1 MQEQPLGTG
10 DAVRASRSVLEG
22 RTENVLVLAGDA
34 VLLDAEMLRDLV
46 RTHRESGAAA
56 TVLGIEY
63 DDARSY
69 GRLVRRADGSLER
82 IVEARDATP
91 EERVLREANSSIYV
105 FRSERLWPTLDR
117 IEGHNA
123 QGELYLT
130 DAIGLLVGDGEQ
142 VAVHLAP
149 EPFEAGVNTRAELA
163 EAAAVLRDRINLRH
177 MLAGVTI
184 VDPQTAWIE
193 PGVEIEPDAVIHP
206 FVELRGR
213 TRIETGAEIHANCV
227 VVDAQVG
234 SGATVGPFCY
244 LRPETVLGGDSKAG
258 TFVEIKNSPSDHGRR
273 CRISRTSAMRT
284 SARTRTSERA
294 RSPRTSPTS
303 PAAPRV
309 GRGSGGTSGPGSRMA
324 SSRPWKWVREHG
336 SPPDRRSPR
345 TCPPVR
351 SRSHVHGRRTRRDMQ
366 LGSGTTELV
375 LPGLDD
381 AEHIAVSSEPQTGHW
396 IERGPQKRLMVFAG
410 RSHLELAE
418 AIAEQ
423 LGVELGMIETAEFA
437 NGETY
442 VRYDESIRGCDV
454 FLVQTGCDPIDRNLM
469 ELFQMIQAAKLG
481 SAKRITA
488 VIPLFPYARQDR
500 KAKPREPITAR
511 LVADILQVAGADRIL
526 TMDLH
531 AGQIQGF
538 FTIPV
543 DHMTALPLFARHFR
557 DLGLYGEG
565 IVSVS
570 PDTGR
575 AKQAER
581 FADMVESE
589 FAIMHKTRPARDVA
603 RVTEIAG
610 RVKGKRAIIG
620 DDVIM
625 TGRRCSRTSTPSG
638 STARPTSGSMQP
650 TAPSAATSSSSSPST
665 RGSRASSS
673 PTRSRST
680 R

>member
-1 MQEQPLGTG
+1 
-10 DAVRASRSVLEG
+10 
-22 RTENVLVLAGDA
+22 
-34 VLLDAEMLRDLV
+34 
-46 RTHRESGAAA
+46 
-56 TVLGIEY
+56 
-63 DDARSY
+63 
-69 GRLVRRADGSLER
+69 
-82 IVEARDATP
+82 
-91 EERVLREANSSIYV
+91 
-105 FRSERLWPTLDR
+105 
-117 IEGHNA
+117 
-123 QGELYLT
+123 
-130 DAIGLLVGDGEQ
+130 
-142 VAVHLAP
+142 
-149 EPFEAGVNTRAELA
+149 
-163 EAAAVLRDRINLRH
+163 
-177 MLAGVTI
+177 
-184 VDPQTAWIE
+184 
-193 PGVEIEPDAVIHP
+193 
-206 FVELRGR
+206 
-213 TRIETGAEIHANCV
+213 
-227 VVDAQVG
+227 
-234 SGATVGPFCY
+234 
-244 LRPETVLGGDSKAG
+244 
-258 TFVEIKNSPSDHGRR
+258 
-273 CRISRTSAMRT
+273 
-284 SARTRTSERA
+284 
-294 RSPRTSPTS
+294 
-303 PAAPRV
+303 
-309 GRGSGGTSGPGSRMA
+309 
-324 SSRPWKWVREHG
+324 
-336 SPPDRRSPR
+336 
-345 TCPPVR
+345 
-351 SRSHVHGRRTRRDMQ
+351 MQ

-603 RVTEIAG
+603 RVTEVAG

-625 TGRRCSRTSTPSG
+625 TGQTMLANVHSLREHGATDVWLYATHGAFCGDILEQFAEHEGIKGIVVTDTVPIDPLSRPEKLTVLPVSG
-638 STARPTSGSMQP
+638 LLAETILNVFADDSV
-650 TAPSAATSSSSSPST
+650 SAIF
-665 RGSRASSS
+665 GGENQLF
-673 PTRSRST
+673 
-680 R
+680 